1 MLKDEKPGGGTVHR
15 RNLHPRKPVVVICN
29 DESSSGDGGT
39 EGPPQT
45 GGHLGVPKATISKS
59 RKRKANEDNHGQS
72 ESQIS
77 GDGNDASEVA
87 TKGDTPT
94 LFEREKCFEN
104 EYHNTR
110 SPPFDENIADEGMS
124 TPNAAEDC
132 LQPEKSGTAVT
143 ALFVYSNV
151 LLVRSQSY
159 VSPPKSTLTRRYRDE
174 ESVPVAWEERNP
186 NLHNSVKTVHASH
199 PASSTYPESE
209 PKVAS
214 TGNKDVGEP
223 VLVEENLE
231 RVPSPVVEGG
241 PHEPPLGEERK
252 PCSLTEEDEKYD
264 SCKEDIS
271 NDSQLQEK
279 ETQPKRGHPLS
290 DTDDDSNDVESDGK
304 RQRKKSNKIRGVY
317 TPEARLKGLFSSEK
331 KVEYKPIGKTS
342 RAVFNRK
349 FEIKTGTVVMNSF
362 FLNIAE
368 PEKWLSDERYYSWS
382 SVVGIYQ
389 NGRTVDCGTCAAKFI
404 EMHANGDDK
413 EEMSLITDKIVD
425 RFREKYAMD
434 CYEEFVGDFRVPN
447 KGSMK

>member
-29 DESSSGDGGT
+29 DESSSGDGGP

-45 GGHLGVPKATISKS
+45 GGHLGVPKATNSKS
-59 RKRKANEDNHGQS
+59 RKSKANEDNHGQS

-104 EYHNTR
+104 ENHNTR

-132 LQPEKSGTAVT
+132 LQPEKSGTTLT

-174 ESVPVAWEERNP
+174 ESVPVVWEERNP
-186 NLHNSVKTVHASH
+186 NLHNSIKTVHASH

-241 PHEPPLGEERK
+241 PREPPLGEERK

-290 DTDDDSNDVESDGK
+290 DTDDGLNDVESGGK

-317 TPEARLKGLFSSEK
+317 TPEARLKGLFSSEN
-331 KVEYKPIGKTS
+331 KVEYNPIGKTS

-362 FLNIAE
+362 FLDIAE
-368 PEKWLSDERYYSWS
+368 PEKWLSDETLGVRC
-382 SVVGIYQ
+382 IC
-389 NGRTVDCGTCAAKFI
+389 TPI
-404 EMHANGDDK
+404 E
-413 EEMSLITDKIVD
+413 
-425 RFREKYAMD
+425 
-434 CYEEFVGDFRVPN
+434 
-447 KGSMK
+447 